1 MEHSE
6 HLDFDKDVQESFHE
20 LVQQLCVI
28 HDKLRQAVLPRSSSL
43 SEDGGCHGQ
52 RFEEGLGLPV
62 GRPVRSPLRR
72 RGVRALQLQDRS
84 ISIVRKRW
92 QAAGEGICG

>member
-1 MEHSE
+1 MGHSE

-43 SEDGGCHGQ
+43 SEDGEFLGQ
-52 RFEEGLGLPV
+52 RFEEGRSLPV

-72 RGVRALQLQDRS
+72 RSVRALQLQDRS
-84 ISIVRKRW
+84 SSSVRKRW